1 MSGVRDQA
9 NATAVERLCSARP
22 YLTGV
27 AAAIDVVP
35 GMEERMILTSGAPLP
50 WEAYTG
56 GQRAGIIGA
65 VIYEGLAADEAE
77 AQERLAA
84 GDITVASTHDHSC
97 IGSVAG
103 IYTASMPVLVV
114 ENREHGNTAF
124 CNLYEGKSP
133 RRLNYGVYDQEVH
146 DGLKYLDEVVGPVLG
161 GLLER
166 SDGIELKPLMKRAV
180 HMGDELHSRNTA
192 ATTLLTK
199 ELAPLF
205 VEMAAEDGAGAGQL
219 LEVLAFLAENDY
231 FFLRVGMAAG
241 KATADASRDVEGS
254 SMVSA
259 MTLSCSEFAVRVS
272 GLGDTWFRGPL
283 PEVEAQ
289 LFDSYTP
296 EDIQWMGGESMTME
310 TIGLGGFAQAAAFAL
325 QAYQGG
331 SPEAMA
337 RTNEEMYEITLAE
350 HPDFAIPFF
359 GYRGTPVGI
368 DVMKVA
374 ETGILPAID
383 AGLAG
388 AGGGQIGAGILR
400 APMECF
406 AQAKEAW
413 EERYPHQ

>member
-1 MSGVRDQA
+1 VTDSRQQA
-9 NATAVERLCSARP
+9 NEKAVERLCSARP
-22 YLTGV
+22 FLTGV
-27 AAAIDVVP
+27 ATAIDVVP
-35 GMEERMILTSGAPLP
+35 GMQERMILTSGAPLP
-50 WEAYTG
+50 WESYTG
-56 GQRAGIIGA
+56 GQREGIIGA
-65 VIYEGLAADEAE
+65 AVYEGLAEDPRDAD
-77 AQERLAA
+77 ERLAS
-84 GDITVASTHDHSC
+84 GDIVVASTHDHNC

-146 DGLKYLDEVVGPVLG
+146 DGLKYLEEVVGPVMG
-161 GLLER
+161 RLLER

-192 ATTLLTK
+192 ATTLLVK

-205 VEMAAEDGAGAGQL
+205 VELAAGAGEAGELQ
-219 LEVLAFLAENDY
+219 EVLTFLAENDY

-241 KATADASRDVEGS
+241 KATADASRDIDGS

-259 MTLSCSEFAVRVS
+259 MTLSCSEFSVRVS

-283 PEVEAQ
+283 PEVQAQ
-289 LFDSYTP
+289 LFESYTAD
-296 EDIQWMGGESMTME
+296 DIQWMGGESMTME

-337 RTNEEMYEITLAE
+337 RTNEDMYAITLAE

-359 GYRGTPVGI
+359 AYRGTPVGI
-368 DVMKVA
+368 DVMKVVS
-374 ETGILPAID
+374 TGILPAID

-388 AGGGQIGAGILR
+388 VGGGQIGAGILR

-406 AQAKEAW
+406 VQAEEAW
-413 EERYPHQ
+413 RERYPTP